1 MVIEELGINAA
12 PAAKKAAEDGSPG
25 TVISNGCKGL
35 AKEFILII
43 PFDDIAPPIPL

>member
-35 AKEFILII
+35 DKEFILII